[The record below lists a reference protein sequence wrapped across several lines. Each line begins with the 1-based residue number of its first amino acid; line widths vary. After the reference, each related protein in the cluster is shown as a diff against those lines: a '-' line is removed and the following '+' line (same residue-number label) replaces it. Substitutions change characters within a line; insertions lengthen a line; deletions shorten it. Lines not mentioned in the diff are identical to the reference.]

1 LRIATAV
8 HPDASGKTNRAI
20 VGTLGRN
27 DGGED
32 TGRSVAM
39 KPGPPRRSALRAAIA
54 RLRQARRASRALT
67 RIFPTRLLR
76 VMRDSQP
83 DPRTKY
89 KRVILKL
96 SGEVLRGGK
105 SGDPIDG
112 VTLSEVCSQVKE
124 IHELGVEVC
133 VVIGGGNIFR
143 GLNGEKRGVDRTTGD
158 YMGMLATVING
169 LALMDCLEKLGVN
182 TRVQSAIPMNQI
194 AEPFILRRAIRHLE
208 KGRVVIFVAGTGNPY
223 FSTDTTAALRASEMH
238 ADIIMKA
245 TKVDGIYDK
254 DPKKHPDAVKYD
266 QISFI
271 DALKQRLNVMDSTA
285 FSLCM
290 DNNVPILVFDLN
302 DEHAIRKAIL
312 GEKIGTLVR
321 N

>member
-1 LRIATAV
+1 MPNT
-8 HPDASGKTNRAI
+8 K
-20 VGTLGRN
+20 
-27 DGGED
+27 
-32 TGRSVAM
+32 
-39 KPGPPRRSALRAAIA
+39 SAD
-54 RLRQARRASRALT
+54 SRT
-67 RIFPTRLLR
+67 R
-76 VMRDSQP
+76 
-83 DPRTKY
+83 Y

-105 SGDPIDG
+105 SGDPIDAD
-112 VTLSEVCSQVKE
+112 TLFHVCSQVKE
-124 IHELGVEVC
+124 IHALGVQVG

-143 GLNGEKRGVDRTTGD
+143 GLNGEKRGVDRLTGD

-169 LALMDCLEKLGVN
+169 LALMDCLEKMGVS

-223 FSTDTTAALRASEMH
+223 FSTDTTAALRASEMK

-254 DPKKHPDAVKYD
+254 DPKKHADAVRYD
-266 QISFI
+266 HLTFI
-271 DALKQRLNVMDSTA
+271 EALKQRLNVMDSTA

-290 DNNVPILVFDLN
+290 DNNVPILVFDLH
-302 DEHAIRKAIL
+302 DEHAIRKAIS
-312 GEKIGTLVR
+312 GQKIGTLVR

>member
-1 LRIATAV
+1 MRET
-8 HPDASGKTNRAI
+8 
-20 VGTLGRN
+20 
-27 DGGED
+27 
-32 TGRSVAM
+32 
-39 KPGPPRRSALRAAIA
+39 KP
-54 RLRQARRASRALT
+54 
-67 RIFPTRLLR
+67 
-76 VMRDSQP
+76 V
-83 DPRTKY
+83 DPRVKY

-105 SGDPIDG
+105 SGDPIDSD
-112 VTLSEVCSQVKE
+112 TLVHVCTQVKE
-124 IHELGVEVC
+124 IHALGVQIC

-245 TKVDGIYDK
+245 TKVDGVYDK
-254 DPKKHPDAVKYD
+254 DPKKHADAVKFD
-266 QISFI
+266 RLTFL
-271 DALKQRLNVMDSTA
+271 DALRLRLNVMDSTA

-302 DEHAIRKAIL
+302 DDHAIRQAIF
-312 GEKIGTLVR
+312 GETIGTLVR

>member
-1 LRIATAV
+1 
-8 HPDASGKTNRAI
+8 
-20 VGTLGRN
+20 
-27 DGGED
+27 
-32 TGRSVAM
+32 
-39 KPGPPRRSALRAAIA
+39 
-54 RLRQARRASRALT
+54 
-67 RIFPTRLLR
+67 
-76 VMRDSQP
+76 MRDSKP

-89 KRVILKL
+89 KRVVLKL

-112 VTLSEVCSQVKE
+112 VTLGEVCGQVKE
-124 IHELGVEVC
+124 IHALGVQVC
-133 VVIGGGNIFR
+133 VVSGGGNIFR
-143 GLNGEKRGVDRTTGD
+143 GLSCEKRGVDRTTGD

-254 DPKKHPDAVKYD
+254 DPKKYPDAVRYE

-302 DEHAIRKAIL
+302 EEHAIRKAIL

>member
-1 LRIATAV
+1 MPNT
-8 HPDASGKTNRAI
+8 K
-20 VGTLGRN
+20 
-27 DGGED
+27 
-32 TGRSVAM
+32 
-39 KPGPPRRSALRAAIA
+39 SAD
-54 RLRQARRASRALT
+54 SRT
-67 RIFPTRLLR
+67 R
-76 VMRDSQP
+76 
-83 DPRTKY
+83 Y

-105 SGDPIDG
+105 SGDPIDAD
-112 VTLSEVCSQVKE
+112 TLFHVCSQVKE
-124 IHELGVEVC
+124 IHALGVQVG

-143 GLNGEKRGVDRTTGD
+143 GLNGEKRGVDRTTGA

-169 LALMDCLEKLGVN
+169 LAIMDCLEKLGVS

-194 AEPFILRRAIRHLE
+194 AEPFILRRAVRHME

-254 DPKKHPDAVKYD
+254 DPKKHADAVKYD
-266 QISFI
+266 QLTFI

-302 DEHAIRKAIL
+302 DEHSIRKAIV